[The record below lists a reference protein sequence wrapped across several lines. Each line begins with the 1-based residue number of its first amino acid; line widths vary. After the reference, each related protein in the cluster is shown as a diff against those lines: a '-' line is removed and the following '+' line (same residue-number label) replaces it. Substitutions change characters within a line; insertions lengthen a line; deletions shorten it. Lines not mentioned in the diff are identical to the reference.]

1 MCFRSILFTG
11 AILTLLIS
19 ALPTESS
26 AQTRRFRGG
35 VMLGFNAS
43 QIDGDELWGYNKAG
57 LNLGGRFLAIIT
69 PRTDISMD
77 LLYSQRGS
85 QSQLTL
91 DNSVPLN
98 RYNLHYFEVPFIYH
112 FKDWA
117 AVSVDGD
124 SFHRV
129 EANAGLAYS
138 RLIRAR
144 MYNNPFEGREDLL
157 RQNDFAWL
165 VGFGFHATPN
175 QGFHFRY
182 TSSINKLFTDQQALN
197 TKDLR
202 GYFLTLQYLIS
213 F

>member
-1 MCFRSILFTG
+1 MSFRSSAVLGVVLSILFS
-11 AILTLLIS
+11 LI
-19 ALPTESS
+19 PDESS
-26 AQTRRFRGG
+26 AQERRFRGG
-35 VMLGFNAS
+35 VLLGFNAS

-57 LNLGGRFLAIIT
+57 LNLGGRFLAILN
-69 PRTDISMD
+69 PRMDLSMD

-98 RYNLHYFEVPFIYH
+98 RYNLHYFEIPFIFH

-117 AVSVDGD
+117 AVSTEEET
-124 SFHRV
+124 FYRV
-129 EANAGLAYS
+129 EATAGLAYS

-157 RQNDFAWL
+157 RQDDFSWL
-165 VGFGFHATPN
+165 VGFGFHATPR

-182 TSSINKLFTDQQALN
+182 TSSINKLFSDQESLN

-202 GYFLTLQYLIS
+202 GFFLTLQYLYS